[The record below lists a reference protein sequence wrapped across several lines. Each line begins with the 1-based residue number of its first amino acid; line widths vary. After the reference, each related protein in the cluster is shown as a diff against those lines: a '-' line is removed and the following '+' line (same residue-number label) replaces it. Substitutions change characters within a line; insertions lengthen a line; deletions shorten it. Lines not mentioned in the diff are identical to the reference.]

1 MALVLRPMA
10 IARAVLRMINRLDCG
25 GSVRSRL
32 GRCADQFDMHDEYR
46 CADDQGGQEMAK
58 SRKHVQSRV
67 GRSG

>member
-1 MALVLRPMA
+1 
-10 IARAVLRMINRLDCG
+10 
-25 GSVRSRL
+25 
-32 GRCADQFDMHDEYR
+32 MHDEYR